1 MSETDKDQEPLPEQF
16 DNFDGVA
23 DFWDT
28 HDVTAYADQLTPVE
42 FEVAPQPTRE
52 YVITL
57 SDSLNKR
64 VREMEKREGIK
75 LGTLVNLWVQEKL
88 QERSAG

>member
-1 MSETDKDQEPLPEQF
+1 MPETAKAREPLPEQF
-16 DNFDGVA
+16 EDFEALA

-28 HDVTAYADQLTPVE
+28 HDVTEYADQLTPAE
-42 FEVAPQPTRE
+42 FEVAARPTRE

-64 VREMEKREGIK
+64 VREIEKREGAR

-88 QERSAG
+88 QERPAG

>member
-1 MSETDKDQEPLPEQF
+1 MDYKDREPLPEQF
-16 DNFDGVA
+16 DHFDAMA

-28 HDVTAYADQLTPVE
+28 HDVTTYADQLTPVE
-42 FEVAPQPTRE
+42 FEVAPRPTRE

-64 VREMEKREGIK
+64 VREIEKREGIK

-88 QERSAG
+88 QEQLAG